1 MNGLCTDANAHKQ
14 TNSKDWTLSSG
25 AKKGQCG
32 QSCIR
37 PVGLCVSGS

>member
-1 MNGLCTDANAHKQ
+1 MHTDANAHKQ
-14 TNSKDWTLSSG
+14 TNSKYWTQQ
-25 AKKGQCG
+25 KKDLCG